1 MEKRTNAAAR
11 IFALLALVV
20 AVVVV
25 VAVVSGASDD
35 DSSGGGG
42 KGGHHAKKHVVPKTK
57 AASYVVESGDTLT
70 SIAHDTG
77 VSVATI
83 IRLNPEVDPQILIAG
98 EKLKL
103 R

>member
-11 IFALLALVV
+11 IFAILALVI
-20 AVVVV
+20 AVVMV
-25 VAVVSGASDD
+25 VAVVSGAVGGSDSSDD
-35 DSSGGGG
+35 GGS
-42 KGGHHAKKHVVPKTK
+42 HQAKKHHKPKTT

-70 SIAHDTG
+70 SIARETG
-77 VSVATI
+77 IPVATI
-83 IRLNPEVDPQILIAG
+83 LTLNPEVDPQILIAG